1 MSDQLQFQRK
11 LAELLETAKSQNMR
25 VTKEEIHRC
34 FAEDGLNEEQM
45 LLVYDY
51 LLSQKVIVAGYLK
64 NGEPVDSG
72 AGYAAGRRNPA
83 DSAGGNG
90 GPADLAGENSGSAD
104 VDGGADMGC
113 LADFTEEEREYLCSY
128 MSDLKAM
135 KPETS
140 GERQAL
146 FAAAA
151 QGDALAKS
159 RLTEL
164 YLPTVVEIAK
174 EMRREG
180 FYIGDLVQEG
190 NVSLL
195 LALDMPELAD
205 APGGADALAREADR
219 FVQGE
224 IRQGILA
231 MLEEQE
237 ELKRRDHKLEE
248 QVNDLDDALHR
259 MADEKGRAVTLDEL
273 AEYVQMSTDEILDIM
288 KLAGEDLYDK
298 YKNEKE

>member
-11 LAELLETAKSQNMR
+11 LAELIRTAQSQNMR
-25 VTKEEIHRC
+25 ITKDEIHRR

-51 LLSQKVIVAGYLK
+51 LLSQKVIVAGYMKSSELS
-64 NGEPVDSG
+64 E
-72 AGYAAGRRNPA
+72 Y
-83 DSAGGNG
+83 
-90 GPADLAGENSGSAD
+90 
-104 VDGGADMGC
+104 
-113 LADFTEEEREYLCSY
+113 TEEEREYLQDY
-128 MSDLKAM
+128 ESDLKAV
-135 KPETS
+135 KKETA

-159 RLTEL
+159 RLIEL
-164 YLPTVVEIAK
+164 YLPEVVEIAK
-174 EMRREG
+174 QMRREG

-195 LALDMPELAD
+195 LAMDMLAEMREELGQSSDLTDVPAD
-205 APGGADALAREADR
+205 KETFSGAADCFVRE
-219 FVQGE
+219 E

-237 ELKRRDHKLEE
+237 ELKRRDHKMEQ

-298 YKNEKE
+298 FKEEKE

>member
-11 LAELLETAKSQNMR
+11 LAELLKTAQSQNMR
-25 VTKEEIHRC
+25 VTKDEIHRY

-51 LLSQKVIVAGYLK
+51 LLSQKIIVAGYMK
-64 NGEPVDSG
+64 NIEP
-72 AGYAAGRRNPA
+72 AGY
-83 DSAGGNG
+83 S
-90 GPADLAGENSGSAD
+90 
-104 VDGGADMGC
+104 
-113 LADFTEEEREYLCSY
+113 EEERKYLQDY
-128 MSDLKAM
+128 ESDLKAV
-135 KPETS
+135 KEETP
-140 GERQAL
+140 GERQIL

-151 QGDALAKS
+151 QGDASAKS
-159 RLTEL
+159 RLIEL
-164 YLPTVVEIAK
+164 YLPVVVETAK
-174 EMRREG
+174 QMRREE

-195 LALDMPELAD
+195 LAMDMLAEMREEPGRTPDLRDVPAGVD
-205 APGGADALAREADR
+205 AFSKEADC
-219 FVQGE
+219 FVREE

-237 ELKRRDHKLEE
+237 ELKRRDHKMEQ

-259 MADEKGRAVTLDEL
+259 MADERGRAVTLDEL

-298 YKNEKE
+298 FKEERE

>member
-11 LAELLETAKSQNMR
+11 LAELLKTAQSQNMR

-51 LLSQKVIVAGYLK
+51 LLSQKVTVAGYLK
-64 NGEPVDSG
+64 NGVP
-72 AGYAAGRRNPA
+72 AAAGGESDVGQSGSEGVSFGRT
-83 DSAGGNG
+83 SAGVVL
-90 GPADLAGENSGSAD
+90 PEY
-104 VDGGADMGC
+104 
-113 LADFTEEEREYLCSY
+113 TEEEREYLRDY
-128 MSDLKAM
+128 EAGLRAM
-135 KPETS
+135 KPETP

-146 FAAAA
+146 LAAAA
-151 QGDALAKS
+151 QGDASAKS
-159 RLTEL
+159 RLIEL
-164 YLPTVVEIAK
+164 YLPVVAEIAK

-180 FYIGDLVQEG
+180 YYIGDLVQEG

-195 LALDMPELAD
+195 LALDMLTKMQDEAGETELAD
-205 APGGADALAREADR
+205 VFGDAAKFSEEANRFIRE
-219 FVQGE
+219 E
-224 IRQGILA
+224 IRQGILV

-237 ELKRRDHKLEE
+237 EMKRRDHKMEQ

-298 YKNEKE
+298 FKNEKE

>member
-11 LAELLETAKSQNMR
+11 LAELLKTAQSQNMR

-51 LLSQKVIVAGYLK
+51 LLSQKVTVAGYLK
-64 NGEPVDSG
+64 NGVP
-72 AGYAAGRRNPA
+72 AAAG
-83 DSAGGNG
+83 
-90 GPADLAGENSGSAD
+90 GESDVGQSGSEGVAFGRTRAG
-104 VDGGADMGC
+104 VV
-113 LADFTEEEREYLCSY
+113 LPEYTEEEREYLRDY
-128 MSDLKAM
+128 EAGLRAM
-135 KPETS
+135 KPETP

-146 FAAAA
+146 LAAAA
-151 QGDALAKS
+151 QGDASAKS
-159 RLTEL
+159 RLIEL
-164 YLPTVVEIAK
+164 YLPVVAEIAK

-180 FYIGDLVQEG
+180 YYIGDLVQEG

-195 LALDMPELAD
+195 LALDMLTKMQDEAGETELAD
-205 APGGADALAREADR
+205 VFGDAAKFSEEANRFIRE
-219 FVQGE
+219 E
-224 IRQGILA
+224 IRQGILV

-237 ELKRRDHKLEE
+237 EMKRRDHKMEQ

-298 YKNEKE
+298 FKNEKE